1 MSKTARIA
9 HLTDVHLGP
18 IVGFAPRY
26 WNLKRGVGYANWL
39 RKRRSTY
46 SREVLDR
53 IVLDMWAQK
62 PDHVVVTGDLVNIGL
77 PEEHGNA
84 LQWLQSLGPPEHVTV
99 IPGNHD
105 IYSSIGSDPGT
116 GRWSTYMAADEPGTA
131 YAVRGEEFPFVRLV
145 GGIALVAINSAV
157 PTPPLLAFGRV
168 GSRQI
173 SRVERILFGLG
184 EAGLFRLVLIH
195 HPPLVGQA
203 GVARGLRDA
212 EELQGAL
219 TRAGAELVLH
229 GHNHRNMFARHP
241 HRTGR
246 AAIVGAP
253 SASSAVAHG
262 REPAA
267 RYNLFDIDPETK
279 IIDLIGRGLREANG
293 AIVELERRR
302 L

>member
-1 MSKTARIA
+1 MSKTVRIA

-18 IVGFAPRY
+18 ITGFTPRH
-26 WNLKRGVGYANWL
+26 WNLKRGMGYANWL
-39 RKRRSTY
+39 RKRRSMY

-53 IVLDMWAQK
+53 IVLDMRA
-62 PDHVVVTGDLVNIGL
+62 TGDLVNIGL
-77 PEEHGNA
+77 PEEHANA
-84 LQWLQSLGPPEHVTV
+84 LRWLESLGPPEHVTV

-105 IYSSIGSDPGT
+105 IYSSVGSDPGT
-116 GRWSTYMAADEPGTA
+116 RRWSAYMTPDEPGSA

-173 SRVERILFGLG
+173 SSVEHILSSLG

-195 HPPLVGQA
+195 HPPLVGQGSA
-203 GVARGLRDA
+203 ARGLRDA
-212 EELQGAL
+212 EEFQAAL
-219 TRAGAELVLH
+219 ARAGAELVLH
-229 GHNHRNMFARHP
+229 GHNHRNMFAWHP
-241 HRTGR
+241 HRNGR

-253 SASSAVAHG
+253 SASSAFPHG

-267 RYNLFDIDPETK
+267 RYNLFDIDPESRS
-279 IIDLIGRGLREANG
+279 IDLIGRGLHEANG
-293 AIVELERRR
+293 TIVELERRMLLAAR
-302 L
+302 